1 MTIVDFS
8 IAALPAAVY
17 SSLKVGPLGPAGR
30 GRQEGRIG
38 VWCTRRDLG
47 LHERSEPVV

>member
-8 IAALPAAVY
+8 IAALPAAY